1 MRDQTPRLD
10 LHLAYAK
17 IRDLRGHR
25 RQGSAIDNNTFY
37 RVARPQGCAW
47 LQARMDAWPADY
59 IADRWVDLSQW
70 FMPGTAALAFADT
83 IL

>member
-1 MRDQTPRLD
+1 MQKFVIFGDI
-10 LHLAYAK
+10 AAK
-17 IRDLRGHR
+17 AARSTTTLST
-25 RQGSAIDNNTFY
+25 GS
-37 RVARPQGCAW
+37 RPQGCAW